1 MLPRVFELFFT
12 TKPLEKN
19 SGLGLTQVFG
29 FARQSGGG
37 VELAMRVGEGTS
49 VKVFLPR
56 SQAVP
61 TDPEPLSIDPRCGSQ
76 TKALATIMV
85 VDDDAAVLKTTLRSL
100 DALGF
105 ATVPAAS
112 GMEALQLLESGPEI
126 DLVLADF
133 AMPEMNGVE
142 LARAIKIEHPALLAF
157 SSPDTATANS

>member
-1 MLPRVFELFFT
+1 
-12 TKPLEKN
+12 
-19 SGLGLTQVFG
+19 
-29 FARQSGGG
+29 
-37 VELAMRVGEGTS
+37 
-49 VKVFLPR
+49 
-56 SQAVP
+56 
-61 TDPEPLSIDPRCGSQ
+61 
-76 TKALATIMV
+76 MV

-142 LARAIKIEHPALLAF
+142 LARAIKIEHPALLVILVTGYGNREFLNDPAEARIPRKPY
-157 SSPDTATANS
+157 PDDVLLEETKRALN